1 MLLQALA
8 AAGIKAADTVVLGTG
23 RGDPSDQEADA
34 RVLAALLQVSVS
46 AADWAGRPARTGGV
60 SSSVLLPLRLRQ
72 WMSSSHSAATL
83 MPWPDPF
90 CLMCRACTHINKI
103 VLYTYDVHVSHMVSL
118 FLHMLCLYSLLC
130 LVPVPSDLVDPAL
143 PLVLQ
148 VQEAV
153 LASGMPTAPHV
164 VCPIRQRGSSAMAI
178 TYLHNLAQQMTPQ
191 DPSGSR
197 VDAAA
202 ADSDQPPVLRPE
214 FLVYLDLTSAVL
226 AHVSPDVM
234 ATTTHMAG

>member
-1 MLLQALA
+1 M
-8 AAGIKAADTVVLGTG
+8 
-23 RGDPSDQEADA
+23 
-34 RVLAALLQVSVS
+34 
-46 AADWAGRPARTGGV
+46 
-60 SSSVLLPLRLRQ
+60 
-72 WMSSSHSAATL
+72 
-83 MPWPDPF
+83 
-90 CLMCRACTHINKI
+90 I
-103 VLYTYDVHVSHMVSL
+103 VLCTYDIRVSHMVSL
-118 FLHMLCLYSLLC
+118 LLHMLCLYPLLC
-130 LVPVPSDLVDPAL
+130 LVPVSSDLVDPAL

-191 DPSGSR
+191 DPYGSQ

-202 ADSDQPPVLRPE
+202 AGSDQPPVLRPE

-234 ATTTHMAG
+234 ATTTHTAG